1 MKKLLVLVL
10 CAWFTGIW
18 AQEYPA
24 PAGEQSIANRN
35 PVRTD
40 EEMIQFS
47 VVSEPSWKLLERME
61 LAERENSAIIIDLP
75 AGVSSKAL
83 NLARQIETMWNSGQF
98 DQALAD
104 FNDLSQEVNWKEIS
118 IGRTWRL
125 PLTNPQRET
134 WGPDVRI
141 GTRDSIRTVAFD
153 IHRGTG
159 NLFAVFLFHER
170 TQDLW
175 SVNYSSD
182 GGETWYETFSW
193 WASYTLN
200 SLNAVIV
207 GDYCYV
213 GFSRGSD
220 QNQAFLYRFS
230 VYDGSQTNFSTGL
243 SYHTVFTTTSPVY
256 IKEVALSA
264 NQDYFNNR
272 LYYSAI
278 LSDGTL
284 KFFWGLDPEFVTWI
298 EVITNVTTAS
308 RGLDITSNQNYTNY
322 YQWVSYIDNSNLLR
336 IDGVTTSDTWA
347 QLLNTAAG
355 ASSDQTAIGAY
366 GDTITCAFEYTG
378 DRLYNKYWVSY
389 NGGTTWAFGFL
400 DDTLTVNETPNLTAR
415 YGGGV
420 AMVYRFYTPIR
431 EGRYKW
437 RLYRGTWTTPEAFT
451 DYAPYYVQPAIEYL
465 GNGDYG
471 VVYLSWNS
479 PYRQAAYFDR
489 LLFTLNAPQNLY
501 AMGGYHNSILLT
513 WELPLEESQP
523 SLLNSPAQQV
533 QLPRE
538 KVTTENPVELSKPS
552 VKHSPGSGGADAKV
566 FSSTVPQTNPRHTEA
581 DLLSFNVY
589 RSTSMGGPYTLIAN
603 VDKQYYRDL
612 SVNNSQTYYYVVQA
626 VYDVGTS
633 GYSNETSGMAILN
646 GYVINSAHAITSP
659 TIDGVINSAEW
670 SQATA
675 TVITSTG
682 MTYPVMLYSM
692 NDLNYLYL
700 ALDDLNNT
708 VPDDYDEF
716 GIYFDENH
724 DYEWPASSPSIE
736 GNFWID
742 HFIGSPVTSRFRGIS
757 GVWPSNLVYDSAID
771 DNGVISAV
779 SFSTG
784 HIQFEVKIDLVA
796 SNLNL
801 TPGNGFGVYLFSY
814 DVGSYN
820 FNGSWPEQVFN
831 YWNLPAS
838 YGTLILDPV
847 VGIEQPN
854 ENTITAYEL
863 LPNYP
868 NPFNP
873 STTIRYRLANT
884 QAQPTTLTIY
894 SSSGQLIRTLVNEE
908 QNNGE
913 YAVTWDGL
921 NAKGEE
927 VGSGVYFFQLKS
939 GDFTQTQKLVKMK

>member
-1 MKKLLVLVL
+1 MKKLLVLML
-10 CAWFTGIW
+10 CMWFTVLW

-24 PAGEQSIANRN
+24 PIVNQFAVNQTPVITDGEKL
-35 PVRTD
+35 
-40 EEMIQFS
+40 QFS
-47 VVSEPSWKLLERME
+47 DVSEPSWKVLEKME
-61 LAERENSAIIIDLP
+61 MVERENSAITIDLP
-75 AGVSSKAL
+75 SNVSSQAL
-83 NLARQIETMWNSGQF
+83 SLAREIETLWNSGQF
-98 DQALAD
+98 DQALVN
-104 FNDLSQEVNWKEIS
+104 FNALSQEVNWKEIS

-125 PLTNPQRET
+125 PLTNPQREM

-141 GTRDSIRTVAFD
+141 GTHDSIRTVAFD
-153 IHRGTG
+153 IHRASG
-159 NLFAVFLFHER
+159 NLFAILLYHEG
-170 TQDLW
+170 TQDWW
-175 SVNYSSD
+175 SVNYSYD
-182 GGETWYETFSW
+182 GGETWQETFTW
-193 WASYTLN
+193 WATYTIN

-230 VYDGSQTNFSTGL
+230 AYDGSQTNFSTGL
-243 SYHTVFTTTSPVY
+243 SYHTVFTTNVPVY

-278 LSDGTL
+278 LSDGIL
-284 KFFWGLDPEFVTWI
+284 RFFWGFDPEFVTWTEI
-298 EVITNVTTAS
+298 PTNVTTAS
-308 RGLDITSNQNYTNY
+308 RGLDIASNQNYSTR
-322 YQWVSYIDNSNLLR
+322 YQWVSYIDNSNILR

-347 QLLNTAAG
+347 QLFSTTAG
-355 ASSDQTAIGAY
+355 ASSNRTAIGAY

-378 DRLYNKYWVSY
+378 DRLYNKYFVSY
-389 NGGTTWAFGFL
+389 DGGNIWAYGFL
-400 DDTLTVNETPNLTAR
+400 DDTLTVSETPNLTAR

-420 AMVYRFYTPIR
+420 ALVYRFYTSPR
-431 EGRYKW
+431 EGRYRW
-437 RLYRGTWTTPEAFT
+437 RFYRGIWSTPEVFT
-451 DYAPYYVQPAIEYL
+451 DYPPYYVQPAIEYL
-465 GNGDYG
+465 GNDDYG
-471 VVYLSWNS
+471 VVYLSWNT
-479 PYRQAAYFDR
+479 PYIQAAYFDH
-489 LLFTLNAPQNLY
+489 LQFTLNAPQNLS
-501 AMGGYHNSILLT
+501 ALGGYHNSILLT
-513 WELPLEESQP
+513 WDLPGSESQQ
-523 SLLNSPAQQV
+523 SLFNSPAQQG
-533 QLPRE
+533 QITRE
-538 KVTTENPVELSKPS
+538 TATAQNPVELSKPS
-552 VKHSPGSGGADAKV
+552 VKHSPGSGGADANLP
-566 FSSTVPQTNPRHTEA
+566 SSTIHQTNPRHTEA
-581 DLLSFNVY
+581 ELLSFNVY
-589 RSTSMGGPYTLIAN
+589 RSNTSGGPYTLIAN

-646 GYVINSAHAITSP
+646 GYVIRATHAINPP
-659 TIDGVINSAEW
+659 TIDGVINSSEW

-682 MTYPVMLYSM
+682 MPYPVMLYSM

-742 HFIGSPVTSRFRGIS
+742 HFLSNPVTSRFRGIS
-757 GVWPSNLVYDSAID
+757 GVWPNNVSYDLAID
-771 DNGVISAV
+771 DNGVTSAV

-801 TPGNGFGVYLFSY
+801 SPGNGFGVYLFSY
-814 DVGSYN
+814 DGGNYT
-820 FNGSWPEQVFN
+820 FYGSWPEQTYS

-854 ENTITAYEL
+854 ENMITAYEL

-939 GDFTQTQKLVKMK
+939 GEFTQTQKLVKMK